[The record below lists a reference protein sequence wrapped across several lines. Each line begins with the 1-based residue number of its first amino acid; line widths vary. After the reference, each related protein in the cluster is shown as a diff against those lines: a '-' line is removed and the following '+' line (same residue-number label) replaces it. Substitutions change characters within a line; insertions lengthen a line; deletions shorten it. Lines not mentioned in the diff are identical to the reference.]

1 MADISPFLSTLGIVA
16 GVLGSVSM
24 NNSVAF
30 TFLKHLGISTVQ
42 MENSVKWKLLLLYI
56 TSSPDF

>member
-1 MADISPFLSTLGIVA
+1 MADISPFLRPLGIAA

-24 NNSVAF
+24 NNNVAF
-30 TFLKHLGISTVQ
+30 TYLKQLGISTVQ
-42 MENSVKWKLLLLYI
+42 MENSVKCKLLLLYI